1 MNIGRGFGDFF
12 QWDIEESFYKGQER
26 WKEKTEWSAG
36 HWTTLNNSVFA
47 EKEISSFWKHLGM
60 LDTLGTP
67 SVNHKVFKI
76 LLWITSQQSMLEQ
89 K

>member
-1 MNIGRGFGDFF
+1 
-12 QWDIEESFYKGQER
+12 
-26 WKEKTEWSAG
+26 
-36 HWTTLNNSVFA
+36 
-47 EKEISSFWKHLGM
+47 M

-89 K
+89 KEPNVPSYWGKIELTTAKISILAE